1 MNSGIPE
8 EYAEKVIEII
18 YMTDNLNPSLEEI
31 TAEISKI
38 GEWYYVGLGELLI
51 QTTSH
56 HENRRPGAKVKI
68 FFHEGVAVQTCTLS
82 FM

>member
-1 MNSGIPE
+1 MDEKIPSNLIPAIVDVFRDGKNIYGSVYKTPLSWLSKKLLNSGIPE

-38 GEWYYVGLGELLI
+38 SE
-51 QTTSH
+51 
-56 HENRRPGAKVKI
+56 
-68 FFHEGVAVQTCTLS
+68 
-82 FM
+82 